1 MRDEAPIFTL
11 LLKSCAHSGRLSSL
25 SSHRSSIPPQSSPEL
40 FLEPEKDV
48 EFAVSLV
55 LQSQAMMQT
64 DGFEYLKE
72 NCPTILI
79 EILEYVARVSEHF
92 VIQHQ
97 HGNEA

>member
-1 MRDEAPIFTL
+1 MI
-11 LLKSCAHSGRLSSL
+11 
-25 SSHRSSIPPQSSPEL
+25 QS
-40 FLEPEKDV
+40 
-48 EFAVSLV
+48 
-55 LQSQAMMQT
+55 

>member
-1 MRDEAPIFTL
+1 MTSQDSSGFISVFIVWIFFANVTATY
-11 LLKSCAHSGRLSSL
+11 SVF
-25 SSHRSSIPPQSSPEL
+25 L
-40 FLEPEKDV
+40 FFP
-48 EFAVSLV
+48 
-55 LQSQAMMQT
+55 AMIQT

>member
-1 MRDEAPIFTL
+1 MTSQDSSGFLSAFIVWIFFANVTATY
-11 LLKSCAHSGRLSSL
+11 SVF
-25 SSHRSSIPPQSSPEL
+25 L
-40 FLEPEKDV
+40 FFP
-48 EFAVSLV
+48 
-55 LQSQAMMQT
+55 AMIQI

-72 NCPTILI
+72 NCPTILN

>member
-1 MRDEAPIFTL
+1 MFL
-11 LLKSCAHSGRLSSL
+11 LSEFSFLLMLAATYSVF
-25 SSHRSSIPPQSSPEL
+25 L
-40 FLEPEKDV
+40 FFP
-48 EFAVSLV
+48 
-55 LQSQAMMQT
+55 AMIQT